1 MNNYINDMAGNPV
14 VKVLII
20 ALLLDIF
27 LGSLRAIKE
36 HSWNSTVGINGMLRK
51 AGMLGSIFLLGMMD
65 SCLAFNLLGFIPEDI
80 LAVINLNKVGICE
93 LFGIMFILY
102 EFTSVLKNMILCDIP
117 CPKWL
122 KKKLE
127 KLLKT
132 MTSELDNKGVDKNG

>member
-14 VKVLII
+14 IKILVI
-20 ALLLDIF
+20 ALMLDIF

-65 SCLAFNLLGFIPEDI
+65 SCLAFNLLGFVPEDI
-80 LAVINLNKVGICE
+80 LAVVKLNKVGICE

-102 EFTSVLKNMILCDIP
+102 EFTSVLKNMVLCDMP

-132 MTSELDNKGVDKNG
+132 MTSELDDKGVDKK

>member
-1 MNNYINDMAGNPV
+1 MNGYIEMMSRNPV
-14 VKVLII
+14 IKLLII

-36 HSWNSTVGINGMLRK
+36 GSWNSTIGINGMLRK
-51 AGMLGSIFLLGMMD
+51 VGMIGSIGFLGLMD
-65 SCLAFNLLGFIPEDI
+65 MCLDFNLISAVPEEVKN
-80 LAVINLNKVGICE
+80 VIKLNKVGICE

-102 EFTSVLKNMILCDIP
+102 EFTSVLKNMVLCDIP
-117 CPKWL
+117 CPKGL

>member
-80 LAVINLNKVGICE
+80 LSVIKLNKVGICE
-93 LFGIMFILY
+93 LFGIMFVLY

-117 CPKWL
+117 CPKGL

-132 MTSELDNKGVDKNG
+132 MTSELDNKGVDKK

>member
-65 SCLAFNLLGFIPEDI
+65 SCLAFNLLGFVPEDI
-80 LAVINLNKVGICE
+80 LAVVKLNKVGICE

-102 EFTSVLKNMILCDIP
+102 EFTSVLKNMVLCDMP

-132 MTSELDNKGVDKNG
+132 MTSELDDKGVDKK

>member
-14 VKVLII
+14 IKILVI
-20 ALLLDIF
+20 ALMLDIF

-65 SCLAFNLLGFIPEDI
+65 SCLAFNLLGFVPEDI
-80 LAVINLNKVGICE
+80 LAVVKLNKVGICE

-102 EFTSVLKNMILCDIP
+102 EFTSVLKNMVLCDMP

-132 MTSELDNKGVDKNG
+132 MTSELDDKGVDK

>member
-65 SCLAFNLLGFIPEDI
+65 SCLAFNLLEFVPEDI
-80 LAVINLNKVGICE
+80 LAVIKLNKVGVCE

-117 CPKWL
+117 CPKGL

-132 MTSELDNKGVDKNG
+132 MISELDNKGVDKK